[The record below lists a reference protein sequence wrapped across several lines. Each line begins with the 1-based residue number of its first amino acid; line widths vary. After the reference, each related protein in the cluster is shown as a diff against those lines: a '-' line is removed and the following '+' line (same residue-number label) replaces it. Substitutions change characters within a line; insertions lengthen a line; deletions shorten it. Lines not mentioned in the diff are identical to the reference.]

1 MVKYYANCLLDG
13 EPVVL
18 FFGRSMNNVINA
30 IMRGTGEIDGSAFIM
45 TEPSN
50 PFDLKNDVS
59 VRFKLENVQSVP
71 YKKLNV
77 LGVVRDKK
85 NVIWKEGEDKEAV
98 MKFFEDNFPERVLH
112 SI

>member
-1 MVKYYANCLLDG
+1 
-13 EPVVL
+13 
-18 FFGRSMNNVINA
+18 
-30 IMRGTGEIDGSAFIM
+30 
-45 TEPSN
+45 
-50 PFDLKNDVS
+50 
-59 VRFKLENVQSVP
+59 
-71 YKKLNV
+71 